1 MIINSFVISKNL
13 LMEIKNYNGPGEYLL
28 EMLEDRK
35 DRIEEKIRFE
45 YDEACNGK
53 IALEKFES
61 KFRSR

>member
-1 MIINSFVISKNL
+1 
-13 LMEIKNYNGPGEYLL
+13 MEIKNYNGPGEYLL

-35 DRIEEKIRFE
+35 DRIEEKITFE